1 MLVFFFLKSCK
12 VNDVFVI
19 LRNESKLTG
28 NELTKPY
35 LCHPFPHGTGGMRGE
50 WIHPCGDS
58 LVYFKGS
65 PYTGEVWST
74 DSLWCLTVE
83 DGRMTAFKLY
93 HANGGAAF
101 TMASPADT
109 LQAFDETGTAMSID
123 SFAVKYK
130 DIADEIPA
138 LINRIHGDLTEP

>member
-1 MLVFFFLKSCK
+1 M
-12 VNDVFVI
+12 N
-19 LRNESKLTG
+19 LRNLIYAILFLMALVGCVG
-28 NELTKPY
+28 N
-35 LCHPFPHGTGGMRGE
+35 GS
-50 WIHPCGDS
+50 IHVDEVEFRDS

-93 HANGGAAF
+93 HANGAAAF